1 MQQICSALATDVID
15 ERDTLPPVVFRRS
28 VLSLQDCKRDMP
40 LLGVVRNIVAFGA
53 FVDVGVD
60 TDGVLSL
67 LQMCLDMFM
76 RRLRCET
83 DEFIF
88 IRCHSHDFMDSGLL
102 HINEI
107 RKSEAFLQVLLSAPP
122 YSCHHTSLTLS

>member
-15 ERDTLPPVVFRRS
+15 ERDTLPPVVFRSS

-60 TDGVLSL
+60 TDGALSL
-67 LQMCLDMFM
+67 LQMYLDMFM

-83 DEFIF
+83 DGFIF
-88 IRCHSHDFMDSGLL
+88 IRCH
-102 HINEI
+102 
-107 RKSEAFLQVLLSAPP
+107 
-122 YSCHHTSLTLS
+122 